1 MDEVS
6 DTAFHTYRALV
17 YDDPQFVRFFQE
29 ATPIGELAQLNI
41 GSRPPKRTASDRI
54 EDLRA
59 IPWVFS
65 WMQSRYT
72 LPGWYGIGT
81 ALGAYADQ
89 SPTHLTRLREMYQQW
104 PFFTT
109 MLDNA
114 QMSLA
119 KADMDI
125 AARYA
130 RLVGDQAMAQRI
142 YGTIAGEY
150 QRSVEIICRITEQEA
165 LLDTQPVL
173 QKSIRLRN
181 PYVDPLSYL
190 QVELLRRLRALPPE
204 GDSEDLKTQRRD
216 LRAAVLLSING
227 VAAGVKNTG

>member
-1 MDEVS
+1 
-6 DTAFHTYRALV
+6 
-17 YDDPQFVRFFQE
+17 
-29 ATPIGELAQLNI
+29 
-41 GSRPPKRTASDRI
+41 
-54 EDLRA
+54 
-59 IPWVFS
+59 
-65 WMQSRYT
+65 MQSRIT

-81 ALGAYADQ
+81 ALGGYADL
-89 SPTHLTRLREMYQQW
+89 SAENLTRLQAMYQNW

-130 RLVGDQAMAQRI
+130 TLVSDQAMAQRI
-142 YGTIAGEY
+142 FAAIRSEY
-150 QRSVEIICRITEQEA
+150 TRSVSIINRIIGQEA
-165 LLDTQPVL
+165 LLDSQPVL

-190 QVELLRRLRALPPE
+190 QVELMTRLRALPTE
-204 GDSEDLKTQRRD
+204 GEEEGLKAQRRD

-227 VAAGVKNTG
+227 VAAGLKNTG

>member
-6 DTAFHTYRALV
+6 DAAFTAYRALV
-17 YDDPQFVRFFQE
+17 YGDPDFVRYFQE
-29 ATPIGELAQLNI
+29 ATPVGELAQLNI

-65 WMQSRYT
+65 WMQSRHT
-72 LPGWYGIGT
+72 LPGWYGVGT
-81 ALGAYADQ
+81 ALTAYADQ
-89 SPTHLTRLREMYQQW
+89 SPAHLERLQTMYKQW
-104 PFFTT
+104 PFFATT
-109 MLDNA
+109 IDNA

-119 KADMDI
+119 KADMEI

-130 RLVGDQAMAQRI
+130 ALVTDETIRQRI
-142 YGTIAGEY
+142 YGAVAAEY
-150 QRSVEIICRITEQEA
+150 EKSVAIICRITGLNS
-165 LLDTQPVL
+165 LLDNQPVL

-190 QVELLRRLRALPPE
+190 QVELLKRLRALPS
-204 GDSEDLKTQRRD
+204 DDTSEETKIARRD
-216 LRAAVLLSING
+216 LRAAVLLSINRI
-227 VAAGVKNTG
+227 AAGMKNTG

>member
-1 MDEVS
+1 M
-6 DTAFHTYRALV
+6 YR
-17 YDDPQFVRFFQE
+17 
-29 ATPIGELAQLNI
+29 
-41 GSRPPKRTASDRI
+41 
-54 EDLRA
+54 
-59 IPWVFS
+59 
-65 WMQSRYT
+65 
-72 LPGWYGIGT
+72 
-81 ALGAYADQ
+81 
-89 SPTHLTRLREMYQQW
+89 QW
-104 PFFTT
+104 PFFAT

-130 RLVGDQAMAQRI
+130 RLAGDQAMAQRI
-142 YGTIAGEY
+142 YGTIVAEFR
-150 QRSVEIICRITEQEA
+150 RSVAIICRITEQES
-165 LLDTQPVL
+165 LLDNQPVL

-204 GDSEDLKTQRRD
+204 GDSEDLKAQRRD